1 MDDLPPLPEPMA
13 ALLWE
18 HLQFDVRN
26 RTDAQLE
33 AFCATLRSYAE
44 EAVKQEREACAQEC
58 ERIYGSDE
66 RGAKACAVLI
76 RARSQ
81 EGQG

>member
-1 MDDLPPLPEPMA
+1 MSNLPPLPEPMA

-33 AFCATLRSYAE
+33 AILRRSPLL
-44 EAVKQEREACAQEC
+44 C
-58 ERIYGSDE
+58 
-66 RGAKACAVLI
+66 RG
-76 RARSQ
+76 SQ